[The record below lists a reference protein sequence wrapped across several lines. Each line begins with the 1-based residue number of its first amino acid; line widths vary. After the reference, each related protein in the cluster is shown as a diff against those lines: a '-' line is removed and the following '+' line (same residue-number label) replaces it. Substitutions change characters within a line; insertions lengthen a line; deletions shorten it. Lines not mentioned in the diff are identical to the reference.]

1 MAEIKT
7 AVEQTTANSEVQSGE
22 VSPAEKTYSYFP
34 GCSLTSSAGEYDVSF
49 RLVAD
54 ALGIQLD
61 EIEDWNCCGASPAPH
76 HWGGN
81 LGVLLPVR
89 NLHHATHDSLV
100 APCVGCYNRMK
111 NSQYE
116 IANNEELRS
125 QAERVFGEPVRYET
139 EVLNLVEFF
148 ARVASPELLAERAQ
162 GRLEGLNLATYY
174 GCLMTR
180 PAKIMNFDNVRNPVS
195 MKPLLKATGADAEHF
210 PFKSECC
217 GSYMGLARKEIVLR
231 ASRRII
237 EVADDMGFDAIIT
250 ACPLCHQ
257 NLDLRQGQINST
269 FGTNLEMPILYFSQV
284 LGLAL
289 GINADDLGVDS
300 HMVSARR
307 LLEKIARGPESND
320 GYVHGD
326 PTPEKKDRSAS
337 TREKIG
343 QDTGAPEDSGQHTG
357 ITEDKAGEE

>member
-1 MAEIKT
+1 MIERKNNT
-7 AVEQTTANSEVQSGE
+7 AGMPEAGSGTQ
-22 VSPAEKTYSYFP
+22 ADDAYSYFP

-49 RLVAD
+49 RLVARE
-54 ALGIQLD
+54 LGIRLE

-81 LGVLLPVR
+81 LGVLLPAR
-89 NLHHATHDSLV
+89 NLHHAMRDSLV
-100 APCVGCYNRMK
+100 APCVGCYNRLK

-116 IANNEELRS
+116 IANSEEIRI

-148 ARVASPELLAERAQ
+148 ARVTSPEKLAERVQ
-162 GRLEGLNLATYY
+162 GRLAGLNLATYY

-180 PAKIMNFDNVRNPVS
+180 PAKIMNFDNARNPVS
-195 MKPLLKATGADAEHF
+195 MKPLLKATGADADHF

-237 EVADDMGFDAIIT
+237 EVADDMGFDAIVT

-257 NLDLRQGQINST
+257 NLDLRQGQINSA
-269 FGTNLEMPILYFSQV
+269 FGTSLAMPVLYFSQV

-289 GINADDLGVDS
+289 GLEADDLGIDA

-307 LLEKIARGPESND
+307 LLEKIG
-320 GYVHGD
+320 HGAD
-326 PTPEKKDRSAS
+326 
-337 TREKIG
+337 
-343 QDTGAPEDSGQHTG
+343 
-357 ITEDKAGEE
+357 ITQKQAEVS

>member
-1 MAEIKT
+1 VTGAGDMADIRD
-7 AVEQTTANSEVQSGE
+7 TTLETPEAAGG
-22 VSPAEKTYSYFP
+22 PHADKTYSYFP
-34 GCSLTSSAGEYDVSF
+34 GCSLTSSAAEYDVSF
-49 RLVAD
+49 RLVVEK
-54 ALGIQLD
+54 LGISLD

-81 LGVLLPVR
+81 LGVLLPAR
-89 NLHHATHDSLV
+89 NLHHASRDALV
-100 APCVGCYNRMK
+100 APCVGCYNRLK

-116 IANNEELRS
+116 IASSEEIRA
-125 QAERVFGEPVRYET
+125 QAERLFGEPVRYET

-148 ARVASPELLAERAQ
+148 ARVTTPEKLAGMAQ
-162 GRLEGLNLATYY
+162 GRLAGLNLATYY

-180 PAKIMNFDNVRNPVS
+180 PAKIMNFDNARDPVS
-195 MKPLLKATGADAEHF
+195 MKPLLRATGADSGHF

-269 FGTNLEMPILYFSQV
+269 FGTSLEMPVLYFSQV

-289 GINADDLGVDS
+289 GLDSDDLGIDT

-307 LLEKIARGPESND
+307 LLEKIRRGADATEEKARVS
-320 GYVHGD
+320 
-326 PTPEKKDRSAS
+326 
-337 TREKIG
+337 
-343 QDTGAPEDSGQHTG
+343 
-357 ITEDKAGEE
+357 